1 MCTRSNLDLAFKL
14 TSILDL
20 INSIQKNNCIK
31 FHLQSRPLVDLFGNS
46 SDTRDTRNGG
56 ITGLVSLCKL
66 ETELKR

>member
-1 MCTRSNLDLAFKL
+1 M
-14 TSILDL
+14 
-20 INSIQKNNCIK
+20 QKNNYIK

-46 SDTRDTRNGG
+46 SDTRDTRNWG